1 MTRAKTDKR
10 LRQVF
15 WIFTFLLL
23 TEGIFRRWIL
33 PAGVQNIFLVIR
45 DPFVLYAVMLGWHAG
60 YIRNGHATMMMAL
73 GVVSFFSALL
83 FGHGNIIVALY
94 GMRIIFLYFPFIYI
108 CARVL
113 RRDDVLMLG
122 KVLVLMLIPMV
133 ALTMVQFFSPQSA
146 FVNLGVGG
154 SEEGAGFT
162 GAMGYYRPPGIF
174 TFTAGLA
181 AYYGVTY
188 GFLLYF
194 LLSPEDSERM
204 RLKKK
209 FLIACLIAYFVSI
222 PVSISR
228 THFFQTF
235 LITAFFVVVM
245 VVQGRS
251 MKKIIPIILLLV
263 VVFPLLMLIP
273 DMQTFTEAFNTR
285 FEGANESEGGLA
297 NSAKKRVFGYFF
309 SSLANAPVM
318 GYGTGLFSN
327 FGMKFISGDTSGGG
341 MTQYRDIIG
350 SAEMELGRVIAEDGL
365 IVGMLILLVRWH
377 IAFRLV
383 LRSWT
388 RLIKSGEILPWLLL
402 PYSGYCLCT
411 GQLKASY
418 NLGFMV
424 ISTVACLA
432 ALKYKPKR
440 NVPSSGKTIIQTNNV
455 KDDDRRQDDV

>member
-1 MTRAKTDKR
+1 M
-10 LRQVF
+10 RQVF

-45 DPFVLYAVMLGWHAG
+45 DPFVLYAVMLGWYAG
-60 YIRNGHATMMMAL
+60 YIRNGHAVAMMVL

-83 FGHGNIIVALY
+83 VGHGNIIVALY

-122 KVLVLMLIPMV
+122 KVLVVMLIPMV
-133 ALTMVQFFSPQSA
+133 ALTMVQFFSPQDA

-154 SEEGAGFT
+154 SEEGAGFG
-162 GAMGYYRPPGIF
+162 GAMGYMRPPGIF
-174 TFTAGLA
+174 TFISGLTD
-181 AYYGVTY
+181 YYGVTY

-204 RLKKK
+204 GLKKK

-228 THFFQTF
+228 THYAQTF

-273 DMQTFTEAFNTR
+273 DMQTFTEVFNTR
-285 FEGANESEGGLA
+285 LEGANESEGGLA
-297 NSAKKRVFGYFF
+297 KSAQNRVFGYFF
-309 SSLANAPVM
+309 EALANAPLM
-318 GYGTGLFSN
+318 GYGTGQFSN
-327 FGMKFISGDTSGGG
+327 FGMQLVYGTTSV
-341 MTQYRDIIG
+341 TTDIRFKPIWG
-350 SAEMELGRVIAEDGL
+350 CVEMELGRIICEDGV
-365 IVGMLILLVRWH
+365 IIGMLIIIVRWH
-377 IAFRLV
+377 MAFRLV
-383 LRSWT
+383 VRSWT
-388 RLIKSGEILPWLLL
+388 RLIKRGEILPWLLL

-411 GQLKASY
+411 YSLRSSF
-418 NLGFMV
+418 NIGFMV
-424 ISTVACLA
+424 LIVVSCFV

-440 NVPSSGKTIIQTNNV
+440 NVPSSDKTIIQMNNV
-455 KDDDRRQDDV
+455 KDNDRRQDGV